1 MCSFLLPLV
10 TDWTLLVP
18 RLWQPKVCYF
28 TIHGSD
34 YVSNRSEVLGT
45 QERWPTTVTMNGE
58 IQEGKELSD
67 CISCGRRYRELSM
80 YRADEPLSF
89 LYIYSYQS

>member
-1 MCSFLLPLV
+1 
-10 TDWTLLVP
+10 
-18 RLWQPKVCYF
+18 
-28 TIHGSD
+28 
-34 YVSNRSEVLGT
+34 VLGI

-89 LYIYSYQS
+89 IYIYSYQS